1 MDRDTALTKIKKCLA
16 LAKSSNEH
24 EAAAAMRQAQK
35 LMVEHNLT
43 EADAALSDVSQ
54 VAQKTAMKTMTPWES
69 SLARAVAD
77 AFECDLVWSTSRK
90 LSRSLRVVSERS
102 VIFVGVG
109 AAPEVA
115 GYAFD
120 VLSRQC
126 SRGRAAHI
134 ARQPKACK
142 TITKTARGDE
152 YAMGWVMA
160 VRDLLAAFAGSE
172 ANTLLIEKY
181 IEINFPNTTTVKP
194 KDRAKGRNVSNND
207 FFQGH
212 HAGKSAELN
221 RGVGGVPERGL
232 LA

>member
-35 LMVEHNLT
+35 LMAEHNLT
-43 EADAALSDVSQ
+43 EADAALADVSQ
-54 VAQKTAMKTMTPWES
+54 VAQKTAMRTMTRWES
-69 SLARAVAD
+69 ALSSAVAD
-77 AFECDLVWSTSRK
+77 AFGCDLVWSKGLK
-90 LSRSLRVVSERS
+90 LSRARRVVTDCN
-102 VIFVGVG
+102 VIFIGVG

-115 GYAFD
+115 GYAFN

-126 SRGRAAHI
+126 SQGRAAHI

-152 YAMGWVMA
+152 FAMGWVMA
-160 VRDLLAAFAGSE
+160 VRDLLTAFAGSE
-172 ANTLLIEKY
+172 ANTLLIEQY
-181 IEINFPNTTTVKP
+181 IAINFPGTTTVKP
-194 KDRAKGRNVSNND
+194 KDRVKGRNVSNND

-212 HAGKSAELN
+212 RAGKTAELN